1 MPRYV
6 WTRDNVVF
14 PHSLLVERVM
24 LSVLPEI
31 WPVPTQNISV
41 CILASQ
47 EQVEDDDI
55 C

>member
-6 WTRDNVVF
+6 RTSDSMVL
-14 PHSLLVERVM
+14 PHSLLMEGAM

-47 EQVEDDDI
+47 EQVEENDI